1 MASYQLEPLALITG
15 LAQLEKNACAHYKWR
30 LSAVFHIFHPIQ
42 PLLIALALIYLRC
55 SLFKVYLSSV
65 VALAI

>member
-30 LSAVFHIFHPIQ
+30 LSAVFHLFPPIQ
-42 PLLIALALIYLRC
+42 SLLLSLALIYLM
-55 SLFKVYLSSV
+55 LKFF
-65 VALAI
+65 